1 MATPL
6 GLRQVKV
13 FEDQPADE
21 VVIIDRHSGAF
32 LYHEVT
38 NDTASTVYLEV
49 NHNPEGGHRG
59 ARIPI
64 KSGTT
69 RAIPL
74 AIYTFKASGVVTIV
88 SYGM

>member
-13 FEDQPADE
+13 FNVVADE
-21 VVIIDRHSGAF
+21 EIVIDNYRGAF

-38 NDTASTVYLEV
+38 NDTASDVEFEV
-49 NHNPEGGHRG
+49 NANREGGHPG
-59 ARIPI
+59 AKIPI
-64 KSGTT
+64 KAGTT
-69 RAIPL
+69 RALPL
-74 AIYTFKASGVVTIV
+74 ALYKFKASGALTVV

>member
-13 FEDQPADE
+13 FEDVPADE
-21 VVIIDRHSGAF
+21 VVIIDNYRGAF

-38 NDTASTVYLEV
+38 NDTASTVYIEA
-49 NHNPEGGHRG
+49 NHNPEGGHPG
-59 ARIPI
+59 VKIPI
-64 KSGTT
+64 KAGAT

-74 AIYTFKASGVVTIV
+74 ALYSFKPTGVVTVV